1 MNFPKKN
8 HSVELR
14 KLISFVAKKPD
25 CWFLG
30 CEKEELGNQDF
41 YRVLSEKLKQLSNN
55 VPIEYIMGES
65 FFFGTKY
72 KVTNDVL
79 IPRPETELLVEKA
92 LTTIEGNP
100 KRSQK
105 ILELGTGS
113 GAVILSI
120 LLNLTQNEKQIIATA
135 TDLSEAALSVAEQN
149 CRNYKKVINFRLG
162 DWWRSLK
169 KTDGPFDIII
179 ANPPYIGS
187 SDQQYE
193 SSNLRFEPPL
203 ALYGKR
209 KSMDGL
215 SDIRRIIEH
224 AEDWLTKDGKL
235 LIEHGFKQG
244 QLVEKI
250 VSKSASLGVL
260 ERFEDFAGL
269 PRVVSLGV
277 S

>member
-8 HSVELR
+8 QSAELR

-25 CWFLG
+25 YWFLS

-120 LLNLTQNEKQIIATA
+120 LLNLTQNEKHIIATA
-135 TDLSEAALSVAEQN
+135 TDLSEAALSVAEEN
-149 CRNYKKVINFRLG
+149 CRNHKKVINFRLG

-169 KTDGPFDIII
+169 KTDGPFDVII
-179 ANPPYIGS
+179 ANFANPAGLQPIGENFAVETPAS
-187 SDQQYE
+187 GAPAIGNPFGE
-193 SSNLRFEPPL
+193 GF
-203 ALYGKR
+203 
-209 KSMDGL
+209 
-215 SDIRRIIEH
+215 
-224 AEDWLTKDGKL
+224 GKL
-235 LIEHGFKQG
+235 VQGSLEASNINVVQELVDMIETQRAYE
-244 QLVEKI
+244 VS
-250 VSKSASLGVL
+250 SKSISAVD
-260 ERFEDFAGL
+260 EMMRF
-269 PRVVSLGV
+269 VSNNL
-277 S
+277 

>member
-1 MNFPKKN
+1 MNFSKKN
-8 HSVELR
+8 QSAELR
-14 KLISFVAKKPD
+14 KLISFVVKKPD
-25 CWFLG
+25 YWFLS
-30 CEKEELGNQDF
+30 CEKEELGNQDC
-41 YRVLSEKLKQLSNN
+41 YRLLSEKLKQLSNN

-65 FFFGTKY
+65 FFSGTKY

-79 IPRPETELLVEKA
+79 IPRPETEILVEKA
-92 LTTIEGNP
+92 LTAIEDNP

-135 TDLSEAALSVAEQN
+135 TDLSEAALSVAEEN
-149 CRNYKKVINFRLG
+149 CRNHKKIINFRLG

-169 KTDGPFDIII
+169 KTDGPFDVII
-179 ANPPYIGS
+179 ANPPYIGR

-193 SSNLRFEPPL
+193 SSNLRFEPSL

-209 KSMDGL
+209 KSMNGL
-215 SDIRRIIEH
+215 LDIQKIIEH

-235 LIEHGFKQG
+235 IMEHGFRQG
-244 QLVEKI
+244 QLVEEI
-250 VSKSASLGVL
+250 VSKSNRLGVL

-269 PRVVSLGV
+269 QRGVTLGIF
-277 S
+277 

>member
-1 MNFPKKN
+1 VNFPKKN

-14 KLISFVAKKPD
+14 KLISFVANKPD
-25 CWFLG
+25 YWFLSY
-30 CEKEELGNQDF
+30 EKEELGNQDC

-55 VPIEYIMGES
+55 VPIEYVMGEC

-120 LLNLTQNEKQIIATA
+120 LLNLTQNEKEIIATA
-135 TDLSEAALSVAEQN
+135 TDLSEAALRVAEEN
-149 CRNYKKVINFRLG
+149 CRNHKKVIDFRLG

-169 KTDGPFDIII
+169 TTDGPFDVII

-193 SSNLRFEPPL
+193 SSNLRFEPSV

-209 KSMDGL
+209 KSMNGL
-215 SDIRRIIEH
+215 SDIQKIIEH

-235 LIEHGFKQG
+235 LMEHGFKQG
-244 QLVEKI
+244 QLVEEI
-250 VSKSASLGVL
+250 VSKSTRLSVL
-260 ERFEDFAGL
+260 ERFEDFGGL
-269 PRVVSLGV
+269 PRGVTLGFF
-277 S
+277 